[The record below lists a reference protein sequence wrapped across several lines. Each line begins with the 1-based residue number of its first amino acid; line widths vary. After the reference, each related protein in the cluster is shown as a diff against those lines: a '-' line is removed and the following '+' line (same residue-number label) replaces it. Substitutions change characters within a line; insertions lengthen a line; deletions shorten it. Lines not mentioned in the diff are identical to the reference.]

1 MDVHKSVL
9 ANGLRLLTI
18 PIPGLESVTCLVLT
32 GVGSRYEP
40 REKLGISHVL
50 EHMAFKGTTKR
61 PKPLDI
67 ANLVEG
73 VGGAWNA
80 FTSKEMTGY
89 WIKLSGDHFDL
100 ALDVLSDILLNPVLN
115 EKELKKEVGVVLEEA
130 KMRKDTPRIHIYDMF
145 DEQLLGDQ
153 PLGWDTIGTPQSL
166 RSLNRS
172 DLTQFI
178 SKYYKTENM
187 VVVAAGKVNQD
198 VTVKIERYFSGL
210 RSGKT
215 PAYQAALMNQ
225 EKPRVK
231 IDHRSTEQ
239 AHLAIGVEGVSHTDQ
254 DYYPLQVMETILGHG
269 MSSRLWES
277 VRENKGLAYT
287 VRTSSDSYHDT
298 GVFVTYAGVDL
309 NKVDSAVEA
318 ILFEYHKLRLKKVD
332 PAELVK
338 GKEYIKG
345 RLKLGLEDTEEVA
358 TMFGLRELL
367 ERRVLTVSDI
377 ISLVERVTAEDIL
390 RVATRIFKEENLNLS
405 LIGPFNDENRF
416 LKLLKL

>member
-1 MDVHKSVL
+1 MDVHKAIL
-9 ANGLRLLTI
+9 PNGLRLLTI
-18 PIPGLESVTCLVLT
+18 PIPSLESVTCLVLT
-32 GVGSRYEP
+32 GVGSRYET

-50 EHMAFKGTTKR
+50 EHMAFKGTAKR

-80 FTSKEMTGY
+80 FTGKEMTGY
-89 WIKLSGDHFDL
+89 WIKLSGDHLDL
-100 ALDVLSDILLNPVLN
+100 ALDVLSDILLNPILD
-115 EKELKKEVGVVLEEA
+115 EKELRKEIGVVMEEA

-145 DEQLLGDQ
+145 EEQLLGDQ
-153 PLGWDTIGTPQSL
+153 PIGWDTIGTTQSL
-166 RSLNRS
+166 RSINRS
-172 DLTQFI
+172 NLHQFI

-187 VVVAAGKVNQD
+187 VVVVAGKTGPQVEE
-198 VTVKIERYFSGL
+198 KIKQYFSGL
-210 RSGKT
+210 ESGKT
-215 PAYQAALMNQ
+215 PTYQAALMLQ
-225 EKPRVK
+225 ERPRVR
-231 IDHRSTEQ
+231 IDYRVTEQ
-239 AHLAIGVEGVSHTDQ
+239 AHLALGVEGVSHTDQ

-287 VRTSSDSYHDT
+287 VRTTSDSYHDT

-309 NKVDSAVEA
+309 TKVEA
-318 ILFEYHKLRLKKVD
+318 AVRAILLEYRKLSLHQVTD
-332 PAELVK
+332 VELRK

-358 TMFGLRELL
+358 TMFGVRELL
-367 ERRVLTVSDI
+367 EKRVLTVSDI
-377 ISLVERVTAEDIL
+377 INLLDRVTAEDIL
-390 RVATRIFKEENLNLS
+390 RVATRIFREEKLNLS
-405 LIGPFNDENRF
+405 LIGPFKDEKRF